1 MGSFDWKKLASNFSV
16 ALVAQ
21 VISLFTSF
29 ITALLVPKILG
40 VEEYGYWQL
49 FVFYSSYIGFF
60 YFGLNDGVYLIHG
73 GEDRSHIDKRSI
85 ASQFQL
91 MTIAHLLSAL
101 AIVVVAMM
109 SGEGP
114 DREFVICATAVFL
127 FINCGYGYLG
137 YVFQAMNET
146 KLYSFATVIN
156 GIAFLIPVLVL
167 LVLRLDSFR
176 LYIVFSVLARILATA
191 YCLWKGRDLAFI
203 KPFGLNETVKLTL
216 QSMKV
221 GICLMLANIA
231 SMLILGVARFVID
244 VVWGIEQF
252 GQLSFSLSMANFF
265 IIFFTQLAMVLF
277 PALRQAD
284 ENDVRSIF
292 TGGRDAF
299 GLLLPLVY
307 LLYPLLIILIHAW
320 LPQYAEGLSFLAL
333 MLAMCVYDGKMRIV
347 GTTYLNVLRKE
358 RMLLAINVITV
369 VISSI
374 GVLLGAYVLDSM
386 YVVIIAPV
394 IAIAIRCV
402 VAEVIVAKE
411 LGTQQSLMGLGEL
424 AMSAVFVISAM
435 TLPLVPATVTTMF
448 AYAVFLF
455 VFRRRARSLLAH
467 VRMFRR

>member
-16 ALVAQ
+16 ALLAQ
-21 VISLFTSF
+21 AISLFTSF
-29 ITALLVPKILG
+29 ITALIVPKILG

-49 FVFYSSYIGFF
+49 FVFYSGYIGFF

-73 GEDRSHIDKRSI
+73 GEDRSRIDKKGI

-91 MTIAHLLSAL
+91 MTIVHLLFAL
-101 AIVVVAMM
+101 VIIIVTLM

-114 DREFVICATAVFL
+114 DREFVICATAVYL

-156 GIAFLIPVLVL
+156 GIAFLIPILIL
-167 LVLRLDSFR
+167 LLLKSDSFR
-176 LYIVFSVLARILATA
+176 LYITLSVLARLLATI
-191 YCLWKGRDLAFI
+191 YCIWKGRDLAFVRPYNLHQTI
-203 KPFGLNETVKLTL
+203 KLTL

-265 IIFFTQLAMVLF
+265 IVFFTQLAMVLF
-277 PALRQAD
+277 PALRQA
-284 ENDVRSIF
+284 EESDVRSIF
-292 TGGRDAF
+292 VGGRDAL
-299 GLLLPLVY
+299 GLLLPFVY
-307 LLYPLLIILIHAW
+307 LLYPLLIILILAW

-333 MLAMCVYDGKMRIV
+333 MLPICVFDGKMRIV

-358 RMLLAINVITV
+358 RLLLVINIITV
-369 VISSI
+369 IVSSI
-374 GVLLGAYVLDSM
+374 GVLYGAYALDSM
-386 YVVIIAPV
+386 HAVIIAPV

-402 VAEVIVAKE
+402 IAEVIVAKE
-411 LGTQQSLMGLGEL
+411 LGTRQSLMGLGEL
-424 AMSAVFVISAM
+424 AVSAVFVVSAM
-435 TLPLVPATVTTMF
+435 TLPLIPATVVTIF
-448 AYAVFLF
+448 AYAVFLV
-455 VFRRRARSLLAH
+455 VFRKRVRSLLAH
-467 VRMFRR
+467 VKIFHK